1 MATIP
6 TTEPTKVQ
14 SGDTVVWQRSL
25 SEFPASSG
33 WVLSYSL
40 INAAGKIDL
49 SATASGDTF
58 TVTAAALDTA
68 AWAAGEYEWVAF
80 VTKAAERYTVG
91 QGRITILPNWAA
103 AAGGVD
109 TRTVARKMLDAIE
122 AVLQGRMSRAELEYE
137 ISGRRMK
144 SMSHDE
150 LLKARDKLKR
160 EVAGE
165 ERAARIAAGLG
176 GRSRVLVRY

>member
-1 MATIP
+1 MASIP

-25 SEFPASSG
+25 ADYPASAG
-33 WVLSYSL
+33 WVLAYRL
-40 INAAGKIDL
+40 INSAGKIDL
-49 SATASGDTF
+49 TATSSGDTF

-68 AWAAGEYEWVAF
+68 AWTAGEYDWVAF

-91 QGRITILPNWAA
+91 QGRITVLANWAA
-103 AAGGVD
+103 AAAGVD
-109 TRTVARKMLDAIE
+109 TRTVARKMLDALE
-122 AVLQGRMSRAELEYE
+122 AVLQGRMAKADLEYQ
-137 ISGRRMK
+137 IGNRRMK
-144 SMSHDE
+144 SMSHEE

-176 GRSRVLVRY
+176 GRSRVLTRF